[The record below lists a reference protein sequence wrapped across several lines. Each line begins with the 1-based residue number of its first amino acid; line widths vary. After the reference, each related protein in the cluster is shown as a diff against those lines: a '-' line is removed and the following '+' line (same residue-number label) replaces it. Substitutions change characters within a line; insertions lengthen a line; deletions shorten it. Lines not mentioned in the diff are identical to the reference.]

1 MPWKLVRLRI
11 LTLLR
16 LVLTPSVTLKIN
28 QHVGFALMAEFTIY
42 IYKAANTSQQQ
53 LPRCLKATLC

>member
-16 LVLTPSVTLKIN
+16 LVLTPSVTLKTN
-28 QHVGFALMAEFTIY
+28 QHVGFALMAEIHYIY
-42 IYKAANTSQQQ
+42 IKLQIQANNSF
-53 LPRCLKATLC
+53 LDA

>member
-16 LVLTPSVTLKIN
+16 LVLTPSVTLKTN
-28 QHVGFALMAEFTIY
+28 QHVGFALMAEIHY
-42 IYKAANTSQQQ
+42 MYKAANTSQQQ